1 MLFTPNILAEKLSYQ
16 SRRFSVRF
24 SGLETETNNRI
35 MIKWGRERQRDKGS
49 NTPTSK
55 LSQHILETHNIM
67 YGECA
72 GNFLNVQEFTAKKDF
87 SGTTCSCAGR
97 IWGSFLHMSKIWW
110 FWHFL
115 HFFISIWNS
124 SYSFRNS
131 SSCTYLN
138 VQEACFQHFCMCR
151 KIFSKVTWVS
161 VYIYPHLKWKKVFS
175 LRESYTQLDGN
186 NIST

>member
-55 LSQHILETHNIM
+55 LSQHILETHIIM

-72 GNFLNVQEFTAKKDF
+72 RNFLINVQEFAAKKDI

-161 VYIYPHLKWKKVFS
+161 VYTLTRNEKKFS
-175 LRESYTQLDGN
+175 HWERVTHS
-186 NIST
+186 